1 FAIVDRDRNLARVDV
16 PVVGQRVA
24 GVFPDAFVGTRV
36 AGRALPAITLPA
48 ITGAAIAALAAAV
61 VVIIVGKP
69 AGDGLGRAVE
79 PIALVVRA
87 PGPAIVTVLAARRR
101 AVIAPFAVIGREPA
115 ARAVSARVTAL
126 VGEARGAEIAS
137 PEIVAGEA
145 RVPRPFGAVAAGAA
159 IGRGARVARAI
170 ARVAAPVAAGLPL
183 RIVAVAG
190 FPAALVVV
198 APGVVHLTGAPVV
211 VAPAIVG
218 LELFGLAA
226 LVAFAVVALA
236 VAVGSVCHGLDPLC

>member
-1 FAIVDRDRNLARVDV
+1 ACRAAVLGAALLLPARGGPVDLAFPIVARGRNLARVDV
-16 PVVGQRVA
+16 RVVGQRVA

-36 AGRALPAITLPA
+36 AGRALSAITAPAITLPA
-48 ITGAAIAALAAAV
+48 ITLPAITLAAIAALAAAV
-61 VVIIVGKP
+61 VVIVVGKP
-69 AGDGLGRAVE
+69 AGDGVGRAVE

-126 VGEARGAEIAS
+126 VGEARGAEIAP

-159 IGRGARVARAI
+159 IGRGARVARVI

-190 FPAALVVV
+190 FP
-198 APGVVHLTGAPVV
+198 
-211 VAPAIVG
+211 
-218 LELFGLAA
+218 
-226 LVAFAVVALA
+226 
-236 VAVGSVCHGLDPLC
+236 

>member
-1 FAIVDRDRNLARVDV
+1 KRGPPKRAPARQADSSGLRGGGVAAARRGLAAVAAIPDAPFLHAQVVLHMPDAREVLDAVFGAALLLTARDGPVERDFAIGDRDRNLARVDV

-36 AGRALPAITLPA
+36 AGRALPTITLPA

-101 AVIAPFAVIGREPA
+101 AVI
-115 ARAVSARVTAL
+115 
-126 VGEARGAEIAS
+126 
-137 PEIVAGEA
+137 
-145 RVPRPFGAVAAGAA
+145 
-159 IGRGARVARAI
+159 
-170 ARVAAPVAAGLPL
+170 
-183 RIVAVAG
+183 
-190 FPAALVVV
+190 
-198 APGVVHLTGAPVV
+198 
-211 VAPAIVG
+211 
-218 LELFGLAA
+218 
-226 LVAFAVVALA
+226 
-236 VAVGSVCHGLDPLC
+236 